1 MKRSHLLTLAVFALL
16 AFADANA
23 VAQQSSTGTAPVHV
37 VVTVEAHKGGE
48 TPVVNREDVMVHEGH
63 DRDVVIDWVPAQGE
77 HAMLELMIMLDD
89 GSNTTLGTQL
99 EDLRKFIN
107 AQPDTTTIGVA
118 YMRNG
123 IAQVVQNLTS
133 DHGLA
138 AKALRLPVGT
148 RGANGS
154 PYFSL
159 TDLVK
164 RWPPTTARRAVI
176 MATDGIDR
184 FYGTGDLQ
192 DPYLDEAIDNALRA
206 GITVSAIYTPGVGHD
221 GHSYWQTYWGQIY
234 LSQLADETG
243 GEAYY
248 IGFTGPPVSFT
259 PFLDDVAKRL
269 AHQYLLTFLAK
280 PQKRAGWQRI
290 RLMTEVRNT
299 DLVAPRKVWVAA
311 ETHGE

>member
-1 MKRSHLLTLAVFALL
+1 MKRSHLLTLAVFAFL
-16 AFADANA
+16 AFAASNA
-23 VAQQSSTGTAPVHV
+23 VAQQSSAGTAPVHV
-37 VVTVEAHKGGE
+37 VVTVETHKGGE
-48 TPVVNREDVMVHEGH
+48 TPVVSREDVMVHEGH
-63 DRDVVIDWVPAQGE
+63 DRDAVIDWVPAQGE
-77 HAMLELMIMLDD
+77 HALLELMIMLDD

-118 YMRNG
+118 YMRDG

-133 DHGLA
+133 NHALA

-148 RGANGS
+148 RGGNGS

-164 RWPPTTARRAVI
+164 RWPLTTARRAVI

-206 GITVSAIYTPGVGHD
+206 GITVSAIYTPGVGHF
-221 GHSYWQTYWGQIY
+221 GHSYWQTYWGPD
-234 LSQLADETG
+234 LSFPTSG
-243 GEAYY
+243 
-248 IGFTGPPVSFT
+248 
-259 PFLDDVAKRL
+259 
-269 AHQYLLTFLAK
+269 
-280 PQKRAGWQRI
+280 
-290 RLMTEVRNT
+290 
-299 DLVAPRKVWVAA
+299 
-311 ETHGE
+311 